1 MFQMGGNNGHI
12 PVYKQFIG
20 LLKSGIDLLDENT
33 QLEIRQFITGR
44 QHADGGFVDRAGRP
58 DLYYSL
64 FGFWLASAFNMRKE
78 LDRLKHFIQDKKETK
93 NQVEQYVV
101 QLIHLGLSSKKPSG
115 NLLKMFLKRAQQ
127 VNFSYQLF
135 LFLLVFDARYGKK
148 QGLYLLVKLFLVFY
162 KPAGNPPC
170 SMVAALTVVKH
181 EVGLDTRDM
190 PKKLLAF
197 FDEKSAFK
205 TFEQVQMGD
214 MLSTAVALFALQKT
228 GFDLRPVVPK
238 CLEFIQQHY
247 ADGAFLSGDGD
258 QTRDLEY
265 TFYGLLALGSL
276 GKYT

>member
-1 MFQMGGNNGHI
+1 MKPVPRHI
-12 PVYKQFIG
+12 PIYRQFIE
-20 LLKSGIDLLDENT
+20 LLKSGINLLDENT
-33 QLEIRQFITGR
+33 QLEIRQFISG
-44 QHADGGFVDRAGRP
+44 QQNAGCGFVDRGGKP

-93 NQVEQYVV
+93 NQVEQYVM
-101 QLIHLGLSSKKPSG
+101 QLIHLGLSSEKPSG
-115 NLLKMFLKRAQQ
+115 NLLKMFLKRAPQ
-127 VNFSYQLF
+127 VNFPYQLF

-148 QGLYLLVKLFLVFY
+148 QGLYLLMRLILFFF
-162 KPAGNPPC
+162 KPHGNLPC
-170 SMVAALTVVKH
+170 SMVAALTVAKH
-181 EVGLDTRDM
+181 EVGLDTQSM
-190 PKKLLAF
+190 SQKLLAF

-205 TFEQVQMGD
+205 TFEQLQTGD

-228 GFDLRPVVPK
+228 GFDLRLVAPK

-258 QTRDLEY
+258 QTCDLEY

-276 GKYT
+276 GRYA